1 MSPRAALSPVRGRA
15 YRVRRGLALALA
27 MLLLWAAAIAPL
39 VSRLLAPPQHAAG
52 TPWAE
57 VCHSPGV
64 GESHRPAQA
73 GPEGEACGYCKLFH
87 RLPLLRADMPAPIPA
102 PAAHAMPWQAPVP
115 DRALRRLWHPPGR
128 GPPVA

>member
-1 MSPRAALSPVRGRA
+1 MSPRAAALPVRSRT
-15 YRVRRGLALALA
+15 RHVRRGLALALA

-39 VSRLLAPPQHAAG
+39 VSRLLAPPQRAAG

-57 VCHSPGV
+57 VCHSPAA
-64 GESHRPAQA
+64 GEARPADRT

-87 RLPLLRADMPAPIPA
+87 RLPVLRADMPVPIAA

>member
-1 MSPRAALSPVRGRA
+1 MSPRAAALPVRSRT
-15 YRVRRGLALALA
+15 RHVRRGLALALA

-39 VSRLLAPPQHAAG
+39 VSRLLAPPQRAAG

-57 VCHSPGV
+57 VCHSPAA
-64 GESHRPAQA
+64 GEARPADRA

-87 RLPLLRADMPAPIPA
+87 RLPLLLAVVPAPIAA
-102 PAAHAMPWQAPVP
+102 PAVHAAPWQAPRRE
-115 DRALRRLWHPPGR
+115 RALRRLWHPPGR